1 MTIKAEEEIDAAPS
15 APPISELDFA
25 TTSSFDIPTA
35 TAVPV
40 SSSTTS
46 EPPRPQASAAV
57 PSGVVKKT
65 TTTYADGRQVT
76 VTEYVSSTSEPTPSM
91 SAGAVSAPAANSP
104 QFFVPRNDLGHSS
117 VSMKCPY
124 CSHTGST
131 KLTKS
136 FGDCTWISVIIML
149 IVFIPLFWVP
159 FVFPSCQDTKHQC
172 RKCGRIIGESNSEC
186 CS

>member
-1 MTIKAEEEIDAAPS
+1 MTIPADDTDATPS
-15 APPISELDFA
+15 APPMSEVDFSNSQSEIPIA
-25 TTSSFDIPTA
+25 KAVPFTSSIASD
-35 TAVPV
+35 
-40 SSSTTS
+40 
-46 EPPRPQASAAV
+46 PPRQPASSAV
-57 PSGVVKKT
+57 PSGAVKRT
-65 TTTYADGRQVT
+65 VTTYTDGRQVT
-76 VTEYVSSTSEPTPSM
+76 VTEYVSSTSEATPPTSTGP
-91 SAGAVSAPAANSP
+91 VSAMTANSP
-104 QFFVPRNDLGHSS
+104 QFFVPRRDLGHTS

-186 CS
+186 CSS